1 MTSIAP
7 SATKTR
13 QEPDEVDKRLERIR
27 ENIWPSDPY
36 LMDLATSSS
45 YHPPPHLANNWR
57 RSCPFDKNEEQL
69 QYMTFLPHTARGDTL
84 LRTRGDWDDGNGNVK
99 NDAAKRAS
107 GSSSGAISP
116 SPGQPPRKKISLL
129 DYKNKMAGQAV
140 GKASPNTTRVQ
151 TAVADKIPQIAKSIA
166 KPAVTVTEPTRSA
179 PKKVAPLKLPEQKQ
193 NPVAPQGHK
202 RSADQMADG
211 QGMKSS
217 DAPQASTASKRIQ
230 TQANKSQAPTA
241 APSVGTLGVHG
252 LPRMLSPTLPA
263 CIEEQLAKLCGEA
276 TQVHAAQKQGSNGSV
291 MDNYKTTARRTHT
304 SDSPT
309 AKANTKSKDTESQKG
324 RTTAPLRESAPA
336 PKLKVSSTGGNAKT
350 LHAKEAATSRG
361 APTSNATADR
371 VLNLCV
377 DESKQNGK
385 IRSSG
390 ASNGKHSLD
399 AEKRLLVVLRIPK
412 GLRKN
417 CQRILQLQP
426 QPRKSPAQIKLLSS
440 SALQE
445 RPRDRPT
452 LDSHDIPQMPKVK
465 AIKADDSRRITAN
478 TEIPKA
484 VANGLIALKVG
495 EKRRQAN
502 ADNEPPSKRQRPS
515 AADFSKP
522 RTPTNSALKS
532 PGIPQHQNNHPQ
544 HQLSTPKTDRKSTA
558 MDRVRSS
565 EGGVKTLLGS
575 MRSNTPVALNSTE
588 QSSSRE
594 GRSSSNAS
602 GSSIT
607 DPIKK
612 DEEAAVFKAEFTKYA
627 DLAKS
632 LKREADTLAKLPDGR
647 INTDSTTRR
656 QGLAKAIETA
666 LCYMLAF
673 TIKDEP
679 ARNKKI
685 PADRTVWVS
694 LLPYFKFLKTM
705 SRGTESAQLQG
716 FLYQLEAVCRDTI
729 HQSDLERQE
738 REGLT
743 DETLTKGMAEN
754 GRLAHQAWMEGTRL
768 LAHDD
773 FRQNFP
779 GTWAQRSKVPVDKV
793 EKLLPERYGEGG
805 YYLPL
810 SNTSSNI
817 EAVRV
822 GWLFLEEWC
831 KKEGVK
837 WEGKMGL

>member
-1 MTSIAP
+1 
-7 SATKTR
+7 
-13 QEPDEVDKRLERIR
+13 
-27 ENIWPSDPY
+27 
-36 LMDLATSSS
+36 
-45 YHPPPHLANNWR
+45 
-57 RSCPFDKNEEQL
+57 
-69 QYMTFLPHTARGDTL
+69 
-84 LRTRGDWDDGNGNVK
+84 
-99 NDAAKRAS
+99 
-107 GSSSGAISP
+107 
-116 SPGQPPRKKISLL
+116 
-129 DYKNKMAGQAV
+129 
-140 GKASPNTTRVQ
+140 
-151 TAVADKIPQIAKSIA
+151 
-166 KPAVTVTEPTRSA
+166 
-179 PKKVAPLKLPEQKQ
+179 
-193 NPVAPQGHK
+193 
-202 RSADQMADG
+202 MADG

-217 DAPQASTASKRIQ
+217 DAPQASTASKRVQ
-230 TQANKSQAPTA
+230 TQANRSQAATA

-252 LPRMLSPTLPA
+252 LPRMISPTLPA
-263 CIEEQLAKLCGEA
+263 CVEEQLAKLRGEA
-276 TQVHAAQKQGSNGSV
+276 TQVNAAQKQGSNGSV
-291 MDNYKTTARRTHT
+291 MINCKTTAKRTHT

-309 AKANTKSKDTESQKG
+309 TKANSKSKDTESQKG
-324 RTTAPLRESAPA
+324 RTAAPLKESASA
-336 PKLKVSSTGGNAKT
+336 PKLKVSSTGANAKT
-350 LHAKEAATSRG
+350 LHAKEAATARG
-361 APTSNATADR
+361 AATSNATADR
-371 VLNLCV
+371 ALNLCV

-385 IRSSG
+385 IHSSK
-390 ASNGKHSLD
+390 ASDGKHSLD
-399 AEKRLLVVLRIPK
+399 AERRLLVVLRIPK

-426 QPRKSPAQIKLLSS
+426 QPRKSPAQSKLLSS

-452 LDSHDIPQMPKVK
+452 LDSHDVPQIRKVK
-465 AIKADDSRRITAN
+465 AIKADDSQRITAN
-478 TEIPKA
+478 TDRPKA

-515 AADFSKP
+515 AADYSKP
-522 RTPTNSALKS
+522 RTPKNSALGS
-532 PGIPQHQNNHPQ
+532 PGIPQHQNNHKS
-544 HQLSTPKTDRKSTA
+544 QLSTPKTDGKSTA
-558 MDRVRSS
+558 MDRIRSS
-565 EGGVKTLLGS
+565 EGDVKTLMGS
-575 MRSNTPVALNSTE
+575 MRSNTPVALGSTE
-588 QSSSRE
+588 QSNGRE

-607 DPIKK
+607 DPITK

-647 INTDSTTRR
+647 INTDSTIRR

-666 LCYMLAF
+666 LCYILAF

-679 ARNKKI
+679 SRNKKI

-705 SRGTESAQLQG
+705 SRGTESPQLQG

-743 DETLTKGMAEN
+743 DEALTKAMAEN
-754 GRLAHQAWMEGTRL
+754 GRLARQAWMEGGRL

-779 GTWAQRSKVPVDKV
+779 ETWVQRSKVPVEKV

-837 WEGKMGL
+837 WDGKIGL